1 MKWNSMLLTKMST
14 VNHNNLKYAPLI
26 ETPRQQRHIKLTY
39 YTNEW
44 TQITGLHPKKMHKN
58 DNGKWMDNKFK
69 KREQQPRQKCRT
81 YSQRMKSFIKIN
93 TFNFILKQKGE
104 KGGYRKLKLEHG

>member
-1 MKWNSMLLTKMST
+1 
-14 VNHNNLKYAPLI
+14 
-26 ETPRQQRHIKLTY
+26 
-39 YTNEW
+39 
-44 TQITGLHPKKMHKN
+44 
-58 DNGKWMDNKFK
+58 MDNKFK